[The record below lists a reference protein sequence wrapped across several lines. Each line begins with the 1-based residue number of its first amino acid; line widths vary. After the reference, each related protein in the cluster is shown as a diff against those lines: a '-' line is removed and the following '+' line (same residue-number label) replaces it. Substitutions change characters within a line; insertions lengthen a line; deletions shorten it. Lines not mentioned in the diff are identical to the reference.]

1 LGETKSSMVDKIY
14 DIIAL
19 IAKVVGPGDKR
30 DYLV

>member
-1 LGETKSSMVDKIY
+1 MVDKIY